1 MYLSDVSAYFEVV
14 RIKSSMREI
23 CQLLSFYLLAVR
35 LIVHDVQ
42 TNAEVKII

>member
-1 MYLSDVSAYFEVV
+1 LSDVSANFEVV
-14 RIKSSMREI
+14 RVKSFMRET
-23 CQLLSFYLLAVR
+23 CQLLSFYLLAVH